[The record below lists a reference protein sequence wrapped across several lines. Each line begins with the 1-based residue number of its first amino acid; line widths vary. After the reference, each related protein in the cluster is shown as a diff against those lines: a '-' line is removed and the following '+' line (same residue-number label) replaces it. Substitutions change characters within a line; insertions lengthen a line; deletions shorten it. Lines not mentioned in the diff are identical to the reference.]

1 MAERR
6 GEKAGWT
13 FGFLGGFAWVAVL
26 AIVFFFKGEP
36 LAGTLGVLLFCAAV
50 SAIIFFAPW
59 RHPRTSAWKLMLAP
73 YLLMALSF
81 AWGAWA
87 FGGPAPLGL
96 KWWNIVWFVPL
107 MLPFFTGGS
116 RKWSDGGNG

>member
-13 FGFLGGFAWVAVL
+13 FGFFGGFAWVAVL
-26 AIVFFFKGEP
+26 AIVFFFKERP
-36 LAGTLGVLLFCAAV
+36 LAGALGVLLFCAAV
-50 SAIIFFAPW
+50 FAIIFFSPW

-73 YLLMALSF
+73 FILMALSF

-87 FGGPAPLGL
+87 FGGLAPPGTQVVEHRLVYSPAAS
-96 KWWNIVWFVPL
+96 
-107 MLPFFTGGS
+107 FFH
-116 RKWSDGGNG
+116 RREQKMV